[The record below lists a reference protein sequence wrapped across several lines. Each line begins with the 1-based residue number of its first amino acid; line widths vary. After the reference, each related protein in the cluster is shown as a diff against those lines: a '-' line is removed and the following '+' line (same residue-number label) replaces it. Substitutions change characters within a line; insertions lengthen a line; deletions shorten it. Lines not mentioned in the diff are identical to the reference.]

1 MKILIPREVVEQ
13 LAGAKRKI
21 RLGDLVR
28 RVTTALGIAP
38 CDGCKKREKS
48 LNRFELN
55 L

>member
-1 MKILIPREVVEQ
+1 MKILIPREAVED
-13 LAGAKRKI
+13 LAQGKRKI

-48 LNRFELN
+48 LNRFEVRL
-55 L
+55 